1 MLEKVERVTTDKVVA
16 ERLKQWII
24 ENNLQPDDRL
34 PTEQQLSEELGVA
47 RHTLREGI
55 KRLSQLGIVGSR
67 AGSGLYISK
76 VNFDNVAEYILF
88 LKQRGYISL
97 DDIVSVRLS
106 LECSVARAA
115 AQQGD
120 GEHIAQLSRLVEK
133 MDESWANNDFKS
145 YVVHD
150 VSFHMTLAE
159 STGNLL
165 FSGIISALRQVIQEH
180 MSSLDETTV
189 SNSLQQHKEILQ
201 AVREHDYVLAEELM
215 HKHLMDINTS
225 IIT

>member
-24 ENNLQPDDRL
+24 ENDLQPEDRL
-34 PTEQQLSEELGVA
+34 PTEQQLSVELGVA

-67 AGSGLYISK
+67 VGSGLYISK

-88 LKQRGYISL
+88 LKQRGYITL
-97 DDIVSVRLS
+97 DDIVSVRLT
-106 LECSVARAA
+106 LECSVAGAA
-115 AQQGD
+115 ARQADGD
-120 GEHIAQLSRLVEK
+120 HIAEMEKIVEQ
-133 MDESWANNDFKS
+133 MDESWANNNFKS
-145 YVVHD
+145 YVSQD
-150 VSFHMTLAE
+150 INFHLTLAD

-165 FSGIISALRQVIQEH
+165 LSGIINALRQVIQEH

-189 SNSLQQHKEILQ
+189 NNSLQQHRDILQ
-201 AVREHDYVLAEELM
+201 AVREHNAELAEERM
-215 HKHLMDINTS
+215 YKHLKDVDTS
-225 IIT
+225 MVS

>member
-24 ENNLQPDDRL
+24 ENDLQPEDRL

-165 FSGIISALRQVIQEH
+165 FSGIISALRQVIQE
-180 MSSLDETTV
+180 
-189 SNSLQQHKEILQ
+189 
-201 AVREHDYVLAEELM
+201 
-215 HKHLMDINTS
+215 
-225 IIT
+225 

>member
-67 AGSGLYISK
+67 VGSGLYISK

-97 DDIVSVRLS
+97 SDIVSVRLT

-115 AQQGD
+115 AKQAD
-120 GEHIAQLSRLVEK
+120 KEHIENLSSIVEK

-145 YVVHD
+145 YVALD
-150 VSFHMTLAE
+150 LNFHIVLAD

-165 FSGIISALRQVIQEH
+165 LSGIINALRQVIQEH

-225 IIT
+225 ITT

>member
-1 MLEKVERVTTDKVVA
+1 M
-16 ERLKQWII
+16 
-24 ENNLQPDDRL
+24 
-34 PTEQQLSEELGVA
+34 
-47 RHTLREGI
+47 
-55 KRLSQLGIVGSR
+55 
-67 AGSGLYISK
+67 
-76 VNFDNVAEYILF
+76 NFDNVAEYILF

-225 IIT
+225 ITT

>member
-24 ENNLQPDDRL
+24 ENDLQPEDRL
-34 PTEQQLSEELGVA
+34 PTEQQLSVELGVA

-67 AGSGLYISK
+67 AGSGLYISQ

-97 DDIVSVRLS
+97 DDIVSVRLT

-115 AQQGD
+115 AQQAD
-120 GEHIAQLSRLVEK
+120 DAHIAAMENIVDQMV
-133 MDESWANNDFKS
+133 ESWANNDFKS
-145 YVVHD
+145 YVVQD
-150 VSFHMTLAE
+150 VNFHMTLAD

-165 FSGIISALRQVIQEH
+165 FSGIISALRQVIQDH

-189 SNSLQQHKEILQ
+189 NNSLQQHKEILR
-201 AVREHDYVLAEELM
+201 AVREHDAVRAEEMM

-225 IIT
+225 ITT